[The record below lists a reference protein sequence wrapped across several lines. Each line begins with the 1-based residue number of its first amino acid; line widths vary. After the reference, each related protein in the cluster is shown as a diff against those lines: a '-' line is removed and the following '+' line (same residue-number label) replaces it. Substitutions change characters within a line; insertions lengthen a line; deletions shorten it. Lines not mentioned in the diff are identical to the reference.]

1 MENNEYRNEKLESVK
16 SRFSMSMHDFN
27 AAQIPQFQEVIKNK
41 DWVFYGPDNMFPNH
55 LMALYNASSINRA
68 CLNAIM
74 YGVKGKDLLVTD
86 GDPSRVIMANRS
98 ETLYEVFEKCTM
110 DRVIF
115 GGYAL
120 NIVKNNE
127 GGIAEIYH
135 TDFSRL
141 RAGKEDEFTNVGTYY
156 YSIDWFNTN
165 KYKPIEMPAFSML
178 PDSGP
183 SQIMYFKSYS
193 PGLSYYPA
201 PDYLAGVTTIQT
213 DIEIANFHVNN
224 LQNSMMPS
232 VAVSFTNGVPSEE
245 ERDII
250 YRQLDAKYSST
261 NNAGK
266 WFLFFSETPETA
278 PIITP
283 IQNNATDGWYSSMK
297 PQIEQTILTSH
308 RITNAMILGIKEA
321 GTLGGREELLD
332 SYNLFLE
339 IVVKPIQN
347 EMIKDF
353 EKVLFLRDKEKIKLE
368 IKQNQLL
375 PDIEQTIVGD
385 VTGI

>member
-1 MENNEYRNEKLESVK
+1 MEEYKNEKLESVK
-16 SRFSMSMHDFN
+16 QRFSMSMHDFN
-27 AAQIPQFQEVIKNK
+27 AAQVPQYQEVVKNK
-41 DWVFYGPDNMFPNH
+41 PWVFYGTDNMFPNH
-55 LMALYNASSINRA
+55 LMALYQSSSINRA

-74 YGVKGKDLLVTD
+74 YGVKGKDIKVVE
-86 GDPSRVIMANRS
+86 GDEGSIVMANRS
-98 ETLYEVFEKCTM
+98 ETLYEVFEKCAM

-120 NIVKNNE
+120 NIVKNQE

-135 TDFSRL
+135 MDFSRL
-141 RAGKEDEFTNVGTYY
+141 RAGKEDEFSTIKTYY
-156 YSIDWFNTN
+156 YSVDWVNTT
-165 KYKPIEMPAFSML
+165 KYKPLELPAFSML

-183 SQIMYFKSYS
+183 SQVMYFKTYS
-193 PGLSYYPA
+193 PGMSYYPA
-201 PDYLAGVTTIQT
+201 PDYLAGVTTIQL
-213 DIEIANFHVNN
+213 DIEIKNFHLNN
-224 LQNSMMPS
+224 MQNSMMPS
-232 VAVSFTNGVPSEE
+232 VAVTFTNGVPSEE

-283 IQNNATDGWYSSMK
+283 IQNNASDGWYNAIA
-297 PQIEQTILTSH
+297 PQVEQTILTSH
-308 RITNAMILGIKEA
+308 RITNAMILGIKES

-339 IVVKPIQN
+339 IVIKPIQN
-347 EMIKDF
+347 EMLKDF
-353 EKVLFLRDKEKIKLE
+353 EKVLFLRDREKIKLE
-368 IKQNQLL
+368 IEQNNIL
-375 PDIEQTIVGD
+375 PDIEDTIIGD
-385 VTGI
+385 VKGI